1 MARAKRT
8 QRAEARR
15 RYRAANAPDESMEF
29 DESTTPTT
37 GAGRSSTAAGTKPS
51 ATPAR
56 MSLGTAFRTSFR
68 PLNIREDLA
77 SLPWIA
83 TRTPALWAPLALTIA
98 STVVTAVAGSNEFV
112 ASIIFTYFVM
122 FPALGSVF
130 IGGFLAPRA
139 SWLVGLIVGVVSATC
154 YVALGFAKLLPGPF
168 QATFDLS
175 PQEAVTMSFVT
186 SISFG
191 AFLGAAAAWY
201 RRFLRYSSPNRG
213 RTQAAKPG
221 QKKAGDGRTRT
232 ATTTQKAPVKR

>member
-15 RYRAANAPDESMEF
+15 RYRAANAPDESIEL
-29 DESTTPTT
+29 DDATAPEAGAARAAST
-37 GAGRSSTAAGTKPS
+37 GASKPSTA
-51 ATPAR
+51 PAK
-56 MSLGTAFRTSFR
+56 MSVGTAFRTSFR
-68 PLNIREDLA
+68 PLNIREDVA

-83 TRTPALWAPLALTIA
+83 THTPALWVPLLLTIA
-98 STVVTAVAGSNEFV
+98 SAVVTAVAGSNEFV

-122 FPALGSVF
+122 FPALGGVF

-139 SWLVGLIVGVVSATC
+139 SWLVGLIVGLVSAVC
-154 YVALGFAKLLPGPF
+154 YVALGTAKLLPVPF
-168 QATFDLS
+168 QGTFDLS
-175 PQEAVTMSFVT
+175 PQDAAITAFVW
-186 SISFG
+186 SGIFG

-213 RTQAAKPG
+213 RTQSAKQG

-232 ATTTQKAPVKR
+232 APPSQKAPVKR